1 MTNETRPIHE
11 IADDIHAAWPNVYFG
26 AKPYLEAMQ
35 DLNSIEENYGNDSA
49 RSIVLYFLSNANSFR
64 GEEARAL
71 KAELKALVSK
81 KGGAR

>member
-11 IADDIHAAWPNVYFG
+11 IADDIRAAWPNVYFG

-35 DLNSIEENYGNDSA
+35 DLNSIEENYGCDSA
-49 RSIVLYFLSNANSFR
+49 RSIVLYFLGNANSFR